1 MKRTVLYILPLM
13 LLLLAQQ
20 VMAHQLFTR
29 SFFPGYKID
38 GKKISCMTEN
48 PEGFVFIGTLGAVYL
63 FDGLSYTALP
73 FPDSLRHAEVTV
85 VQTCN
90 MKLYAGLNNGS
101 VLCWEELRTMKPAR
115 FITDTEAAVTDIELQ
130 EDILWVSTYGQGLFS
145 IMDSQE
151 QTGSTKLSSLPD
163 DFIYDLQRD
172 DAGNL
177 WAGTDAGLVKITRQ
191 SDGIRVQVIDQTN
204 GLPDLIV
211 TRLHLDTQNILW
223 LGFHDGG
230 FCSYDIDHEKLIQ
243 YAAADGW
250 DKGPVT
256 GLLEI
261 DDYLWISSATH
272 GIIAFQLSNE
282 QLMCWPATEDQDL
295 PERSIALVKS
305 QLRGFWVAGNDR
317 LVWTAGRQMELFA
330 SIGGFTTKATTAIL
344 VDRKGRLW
352 WSTETGVFMTENLI
366 EGHSKVVQLKPGATS
381 GGFFASC
388 LYEDIYGVIWMG
400 TLDKGVFAYDPNAK
414 SWKNYTENDGLINNN
429 ILSISGKG
437 NDIWFAT
444 LGGASLAKLQPDH
457 SLRFESQEVKML
469 GSNYIYAILTDSR
482 GRVWF
487 ATDGN
492 GIQMLDKGKLI
503 EVLPDSL
510 HNEVFYTLTEAADS
524 AIWMASPGKGLL
536 RWSSD
541 GLQSFTTNQGL
552 SSNTITS
559 LLQTNTPYLLAVGYD
574 GFDLIKVWD
583 QTIFHGSNH
592 YGLPAA
598 QSGLGVITSNNE
610 GVVFIGTNEGILRLE
625 SISDLAN
632 RKPLLRLRLLTANL
646 EALDFEAPLRLKHD
660 QRQISISYA
669 GLWYP
674 QPEQLRFEVTLT
686 GQESTQFETR
696 DQTLHFGNLQ
706 PGSYSVEIH
715 EKDSVTADKGI
726 LLKFFIQMPWWQQ
739 WWVIAMAVLGML
751 AFIVGW
757 MRQRERKIN
766 ARQQILREKSEFEYR
781 NLRSQVNPHFLFN
794 SFSTLI
800 ALIEEQGGEAIGYVE
815 KLSDFFRQILEYR
828 DATLIT
834 LEEEMKLLE
843 TYLFLQKKR
852 YGSSF
857 VTEIHSCEAIR
868 DSKIP
873 PMTLQ
878 MLAENALKHNVASKS
893 KPLLLKIDCT
903 ENEIIVTNRI
913 QTKTTTE
920 ASTGLGLQ
928 NITER
933 YRLFACKTP
942 VFEKTNE
949 TFRVVLPLIR

>member
-1 MKRTVLYILPLM
+1 MKPKVPLIVLLI
-13 LLLLAQQ
+13 LLLFSHTIVAQQ
-20 VMAHQLFTR
+20 LFSR
-29 SFFPGYKID
+29 IFYPGYEID
-38 GKKISCMTEN
+38 GKKISSMIEN
-48 PEGFVFIGTLGAVYL
+48 PQGFVFLGTQGAVYL
-63 FDGLSYTALP
+63 FDGQNYFALP
-73 FPDSLRHAEVTV
+73 FPDSLRQAEVTV
-85 VQTCN
+85 LQAN
-90 MKLYAGLNNGS
+90 NLMLFAGLNNGA
-101 VLCWEELRTMKPAR
+101 VLCWEELRTMKPPVFVLDAK
-115 FITDTEAAVTDIELQ
+115 AAVTDIELQ
-130 EDILWVSTYGQGLFS
+130 EEIVWISTYGNGLFS
-145 IMDSQE
+145 VIQSSGKKKVE
-151 QTGSTKLSSLPD
+151 KVTSLPD
-163 DFIYDLQRD
+163 DFIYDLQKD
-172 DAGNL
+172 DAGHL
-177 WAGTDAGLVKITRQ
+177 WAGTDAGLAKIINQ
-191 SDGIRVQVIDQTN
+191 SKETHVQMIDQQK

-211 TRLHLDTQNILW
+211 TKLHLDTQNRLW

-230 FCSYDIDHEKLIQ
+230 FCAYDIDHEKLILFSASKDWQ
-243 YAAADGW
+243 
-250 DKGPVT
+250 KGPVT
-256 GLLEI
+256 GLLQM
-261 DDYLWISSATH
+261 DDYLWISSQTH
-272 GIIAFQLSNE
+272 GILAFHLPKEKLIMWSSSEMQDF
-282 QLMCWPATEDQDL
+282 PART
-295 PERSIALVKS
+295 IALVKS
-305 QLRGFWVAGNDR
+305 QLRGFWVVGSDR
-317 LVWTAGRQMELFA
+317 LVWTAGRQIELFA
-330 SIGGFTTKATTAIL
+330 AIGGFTAKATTAIL
-344 VDRKGRLW
+344 ADSKGRLW
-352 WSTETGVFMTENLI
+352 WSTESGMFMSNNPMEASHKAEQI
-366 EGHSKVVQLKPGATS
+366 RPLKTS
-381 GGFFASC
+381 AGFFASC
-388 LYEDIYGVIWMG
+388 LYEDSNGTIWIG
-400 TLDKGVFAYDPNAK
+400 TLDKGVFALDPDRMI
-414 SWKNYTENDGLINNN
+414 WKNYTEKDGLVNNN
-429 ILSISGKG
+429 ILSITGNN

-444 LGGASLAKLQPDH
+444 LGGASLAKLQPDL
-457 SLRFESQEVKML
+457 SLRFEPQEEKNL
-469 GSNYIYAILTDSR
+469 GSNYIYDILTDSR

-492 GIQMLDKGKLI
+492 GIQMLDKGQLV

-536 RWSSD
+536 RWNSD
-541 GLQSFTTNQGL
+541 GLQSFTANQGL

-574 GFDLIKVWD
+574 GFDLINAWD
-583 QTIFHGSNH
+583 QTVFHGSNH

-598 QSGLGVITSNNE
+598 QSGLGVITSTSE
-610 GVVFIGTNEGILRLE
+610 GVVFIGANEGILRLE

-632 RKPLLRLRLLTANL
+632 RKPLLRPRLLTANL

-706 PGSYSVEIH
+706 PGNYSVEIF
-715 EKDSVTADKGI
+715 EKDSISADKGI
-726 LLKFFIQMPWWQQ
+726 ILNFFIQMPWWQQ
-739 WWVIAMAVLGML
+739 WWVIAIAVLGL
-751 AFIVGW
+751 IAFIVGW
-757 MRQRERKIN
+757 IRQRERKIN

-800 ALIEEQGGEAIGYVE
+800 ALIEEQGDGAIGYVE

-828 DATLIT
+828 DATLIG

-857 VTEIHSCEAIR
+857 VTEIKSCEAIR

-903 ENEIIVTNRI
+903 ENEIIVTNPI

-933 YRLFACKTP
+933 YRLFAGKTP
-942 VFEKTNE
+942 TFEKTNE
-949 TFRVVLPLIR
+949 TFRVMLPVIR